1 MLKAYNRE
9 LKIELNPRAAKIR
22 YLRKLIIWAVAR
34 TLLLILYDNVDFFSS
49 V

>member
-22 YLRKLIIWAVAR
+22 YLRIYLGGGKDSASDLI
-34 TLLLILYDNVDFFSS
+34 
-49 V
+49 